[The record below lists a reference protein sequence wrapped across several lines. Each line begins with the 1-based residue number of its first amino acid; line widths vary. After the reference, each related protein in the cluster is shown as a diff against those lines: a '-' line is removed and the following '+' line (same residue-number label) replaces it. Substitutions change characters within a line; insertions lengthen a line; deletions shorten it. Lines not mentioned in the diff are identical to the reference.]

1 MTLAGDHLLHELPG
15 GARLLT
21 APLPARAS
29 ASVVL
34 MFGVGSRFEEDR
46 IGGISHFIEHLAFKG
61 TRRRPNSKA
70 IAEAIEGVG
79 GVMNASTDKEITVY
93 WTRVPADRL
102 ELAIDVLGDIVSDS
116 QLAPADVERERMVIL
131 EELKM
136 YLDQPQDYVHSL
148 FEAVMWPGHSLGRDI
163 IGTVESISGVTR
175 DDLVEY
181 VAGHY
186 RPRNLVA
193 GIAGGID
200 PEHALRLFG
209 THVALPGVG
218 APSNHQIAPGPL
230 TASNVHVLQKDTEQA
245 HVCLGARGLSYLD
258 QDRYVLDL
266 ITTVLGE
273 GMSSRLFLEIREQR
287 GLAYDVHA
295 YTQKHRDAGYF
306 GVYMGVD
313 PSKAEEAVSATVAE
327 LRRLTRDPVPD
338 DELTKAKEFVK
349 GRLRLGLEGTNAL
362 ASWLCQQVLLTES
375 ILSVDEVIAKV
386 DAVTVEDMQRVAA
399 KVLGGPLQGAVI
411 GPFASDLPFRSAL
424 AN

>member
-1 MTLAGDHLLHELPG
+1 MTLAGDHMLHELPG

-61 TRRRPNSKA
+61 TRRRPTSKA

-79 GVMNASTDKEITVY
+79 GVMNASTDKEVTVY

-102 ELAIDVLGDIVSDS
+102 ELAVDVLGDIVSDS

-136 YLDQPQDYVHSL
+136 YMDQPQDYVHSL
-148 FEAVMWPGHSLGRDI
+148 FEEVMWPGHALGRDI
-163 IGTVESISGVTR
+163 IGTVESVSGVTR
-175 DDLVEY
+175 EDLVEY
-181 VAGHY
+181 VAAHY

-200 PEHALRLFG
+200 PENALRLFG
-209 THVALPGVG
+209 THVALPGTG
-218 APSNHQIAPGPL
+218 AASNHQNVPGPL
-230 TASNVHVLQKDTEQA
+230 TTSTMRVLRKETEQA

-258 QDRYVLDL
+258 EDRYVLDL

-295 YTQKHRDAGYF
+295 YTQKHRDVGYF

-327 LRRLTRDPVPD
+327 LRRMTRDLVPD
-338 DELTKAKEFVK
+338 EELTKAKEFVK
-349 GRLRLGLEGTNAL
+349 GRLRLGLEGTNAI
-362 ASWLCQQVLLTES
+362 ASWLCQQVLLTDR
-375 ILSVDEVIAKV
+375 ILSVDEVVAKV
-386 DAVTVEDMQRVAA
+386 DAVTAEDVRRVAG
-399 KVLGGPLQGAVI
+399 KVLGSALQGAVI
-411 GPFASDLPFRSAL
+411 GPFPSDAPFRNAI